1 MEKKIKKLQ
10 FKAIVLAAG
19 RGNRLGSLGRDM
31 PKPLLH
37 VKAEQSILE
46 YTLLSMNKAGLFEKV
61 IIVTGY
67 MHAAIRSMVNGLSPR
82 INFEI
87 QDVVN
92 PQYASKSVLYSVE
105 AGLHAVGDGDILLMN
120 GDTLFSVA
128 VFDEMKQA
136 LLVRGMPKGAVIG
149 SVKSEFDSDD
159 IRVQFDDVNEI
170 IHIGKNLNQASGVS
184 CGIILISSS
193 LRTHYAAKLSELKH
207 LDKVI
212 HHEIIEGLCRE
223 GVPIAFMPVPLHA
236 WLEIDAIEDLHIAR
250 EWFCGEI

>member
-1 MEKKIKKLQ
+1 MQ

-19 RGNRLGSLGRDM
+19 RGNRLGSLGQDL

-46 YTLLSMNKAGLFEKV
+46 YTLLSMNKTGLFEKV

-67 MHAAIRSMVNGLSPR
+67 MHSAIRSMIKGLSPR
-82 INFEI
+82 INFEV

-128 VFDEMKQA
+128 VFDEMEQA
-136 LLVRGMPKGAVIG
+136 LLARGMPKGAVIG
-149 SVKSEFDSDD
+149 SAKSVFDNDD
-159 IRVQFDDVNEI
+159 IRVQIDDVSGI
-170 IHIGKNLNQASGVS
+170 VHIGKNLNQAGGVS

-212 HHEIIEGLCRE
+212 HHDIIEALCRE
-223 GVPIAFMPVPLHA
+223 GVPIAFMPVPLHD
-236 WLEIDAIEDLHIAR
+236 WLEIDAIEDLRMAR
-250 EWFCGEI
+250 ESFGCDMAGG

>member
-1 MEKKIKKLQ
+1 
-10 FKAIVLAAG
+10 
-19 RGNRLGSLGRDM
+19 M

-37 VKAEQSILE
+37 IKAEQSILE
-46 YTLLSMNKAGLFEKV
+46 YTLLSMNKTGLFKKV

-67 MHAAIRSMVNGLSPR
+67 MHSAMRSMIRGLAPR

-105 AGLHAVGDGDILLMN
+105 AGLHAVGEGDILLMN
-120 GDTLFSVA
+120 GDTLFSVS

-136 LLVRGMPKGAVIG
+136 LLRRGMPKGAVIG
-149 SVKSEFDSDD
+149 SMKSEFDSDD
-159 IRVQFDDVNEI
+159 IRVQFDDVNGI
-170 IHIGKNLNQASGVS
+170 VHIGKNLKQAGAVS

-193 LRTHYAAKLSELKH
+193 LRAYYAAKLNELKR

-212 HHEIIEGLCRE
+212 HHDIIEGLCRD
-223 GVPIAFMPVPLHA
+223 GVPIAFMPVPLRD
-236 WLEIDAIEDLHIAR
+236 WLEIDAIEDLHFAR
-250 EWFCGEI
+250 KGFGGGI